1 MYSPVIIF
9 KENGNTY
16 PMLIISILFIIYLL
30 AVNFYAFM
38 LVKNL
43 KDKDDTDDFK
53 GDDSKLALAGLLGG
67 AIAIYV
73 CMFIYK
79 YKQTNVLLMI
89 LMPLLGVL
97 HIFLCIVLLRYG
109 IVYMRI

>member
-1 MYSPVIIF
+1 MILY
-9 KENGNTY
+9 KNGNTY
-16 PMLIISILFIIYLL
+16 RMIILSILFIIYLL

-43 KDKDDTDDFK
+43 KDKDDSDECKDH
-53 GDDSKLALAGLLGG
+53 DSKLALAGLLGG
-67 AIAIYV
+67 AIAVYV

-79 YKQTNVLLMI
+79 YKLTNVLLMI
-89 LMPLLGVL
+89 LMPLLAVV
-97 HIFLCIVLLRYG
+97 HIFLCVVLLRYG

>member
-1 MYSPVIIF
+1 
-9 KENGNTY
+9 
-16 PMLIISILFIIYLL
+16 MLIVSILFIIYLL

-43 KDKDDTDDFK
+43 KDKDDGGDESK
-53 GDDSKLALAGLLGG
+53 GYDSKLALAGLLGG
-67 AIAIYV
+67 AIAVYV

-79 YKQTNVLLMI
+79 YKLTNVLLMI
-89 LMPLLGVL
+89 LMPLLAVL
-97 HIFLCIVLLRYG
+97 HIFLCVVLLRYG